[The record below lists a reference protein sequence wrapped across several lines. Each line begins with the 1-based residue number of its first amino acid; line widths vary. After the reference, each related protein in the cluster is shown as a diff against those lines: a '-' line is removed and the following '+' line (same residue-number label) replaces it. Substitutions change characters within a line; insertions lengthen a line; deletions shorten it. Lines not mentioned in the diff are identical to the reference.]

1 MMTELYTTN
10 SHSKYTY
17 KLFEPETQMFVFE
30 IILKKFNEQTKT
42 IHKIKKTKKGNLI
55 SSNDN
60 ILFTDVKEIKLTIID
75 INNPINE
82 AIININLDH
91 LKKYSTFINSDI
103 YLEFFINSEYLES
116 NYNFL
121 HF

>member
-1 MMTELYTTN
+1 MTELYTTN

-30 IILKKFNEQTKT
+30 IVLKKFNEQTKT

-60 ILFTDVKEIKLTIID
+60 ILFTDIKEIKLTIID

-82 AIININLDH
+82 SVININLDH